1 VITALEWP
9 AVLADFLPAG
19 NPPGTM
25 VWRLH
30 SHLTS
35 IGPLRMDCLESGSAM
50 PDRLDR
56 NAIPDEPERIGPFWV
71 LGKLGEGAFGKVF
84 LAQDA
89 ETGQL
94 CALKVLKRSP
104 SDDEDV
110 ESGFRDEIRLWLAM
124 EPHPHVVSALRAE
137 TINGRFALALEFITA
152 GEDGVGTLQ
161 ALLER
166 RRVGA
171 STALRLISQICEG
184 LQHAQRQG
192 LVAHRDIKPGNILI
206 DSFGDAKVS
215 DFGLAGFSSSRW
227 KSLDIQSDTIA
238 GSPAYMAPEQFF
250 APHVDFR
257 ADIYSVGIVAYQL
270 LSGGDYPYDLRGLA
284 PQASAQE
291 LMQIHLQSEPR
302 PLAGPEWDVVRR
314 CLAKDPTDRP
324 QTYDAL
330 IAELGRLF
338 RERTG
343 QEYRPLPRSLAEAH
357 ALMNRGA
364 SFMLLGEPAIALEL
378 TAKASQLAPGYPK
391 LEVNKGSILAAMGD
405 YSSARR
411 VWQSVVRMHPDTGR
425 AHYNLGN
432 LYLRA
437 ADYTR
442 AVECYDRCIT
452 AESDY
457 VPAWIN
463 KAIALTELGQ
473 LDLADNAYETAVGW
487 SPGDAQ
493 VHYNYG
499 VFLFNQGLLAQAK
512 DALLTCLQLDPRHKA
527 ACNYLGNC
535 EHGLGSVDAAKAW
548 YRKALAIDPGYS
560 YARSNLANLG

>member
-1 VITALEWP
+1 
-9 AVLADFLPAG
+9 
-19 NPPGTM
+19 
-25 VWRLH
+25 
-30 SHLTS
+30 
-35 IGPLRMDCLESGSAM
+35 M

-56 NAIPDEPERIGPFWV
+56 TAIPDEPIGIGPFRV
-71 LGKLGEGAFGKVF
+71 LGKLGEGAFGEVF
-84 LAQDA
+84 LAQGA
-89 ETGQL
+89 KVGEL

-104 SDDEDV
+104 SDDEDA
-110 ESGFRDEIRLWLAM
+110 ERGFRDEIRLWLAM

-137 TINGRFALALEFITA
+137 TFNGRLALALEFIAA
-152 GEDGVGTLQ
+152 GEDGIGTLQ
-161 ALLER
+161 VLLER

-192 LVAHRDIKPGNILI
+192 LLAHRDIKPGNILI

-215 DFGLAGFSSSRW
+215 DFGLAGLSSPQW
-227 KSLDIQSDTIA
+227 KSLNIQIDTIA

-250 APHVDFR
+250 APHVDHR
-257 ADIYSVGIVAYQL
+257 ADIYAVGIVAYQL
-270 LSGGDYPYDLRGLA
+270 LSGGNYPYDLRGNG
-284 PQASAQE
+284 SAQE
-291 LMQIHLQSEPR
+291 LMQIRLQSEPR
-302 PLAGPEWDVVRR
+302 PLTGPEWGVVRR
-314 CLAKDPTDRP
+314 CLAKDPKDRP
-324 QTYDAL
+324 QTYDTL
-330 IAELGRLF
+330 IAELSRLF
-338 RERTG
+338 RARTG

-364 SFMLLGEPAIALEL
+364 SFMLLDEPAIALEL
-378 TAKASQLAPGYPK
+378 TERAAQLAPGYPK
-391 LEVNKGSILAAMGD
+391 LDVNKGCILAAMGD

-411 VWQSVVRMHPDTGR
+411 VWQSVVRQHPNTGR

-432 LYLRA
+432 LYLRS

-442 AVECYDRCIT
+442 AVECYDRCLT

-463 KAIALTELGQ
+463 KAIALTELGH
-473 LDLADNAYETAVGW
+473 LDLAEDAYETAVGW

-493 VHYNYG
+493 VHYNFG
-499 VFLFNQGLLAQAK
+499 VFLCNQGRLTQAK
-512 DALLTCLQLDPRHKA
+512 DALLTCVQLDPRHKA

-548 YRKALAIDPGYS
+548 YRKALAIDPGYT